1 MKRKWFQVTC
11 QVPAGLVDT
20 LAEYMI
26 ELSNNGVAIDNLRL
40 DTFSLD
46 SLEES
51 PVKTVTAFFADDVS
65 VNGGIRAIE
74 SYLIEITKEYSDF
87 EYVPP
92 AVSSITE
99 EDWSSNWKE
108 HFKPLRVGS
117 RLVIKPTW
125 ESFPETANDI
135 ILELDPGMAFG
146 TGAHPTTLLCLSML
160 EKYLTSAMNR
170 GAKTLSALDVGTGS
184 GILSIAAVK
193 LGVARVTAID
203 IDPEAVRVAEENCV
217 LNKVDSSVSVS
228 DTPLQVVQG
237 RYDIVLAN
245 ILAEELVR
253 MAPELVRRMAPGG
266 TLILSGILLE
276 KEDLVLN
283 GFAGFAVTLGE
294 VVREQDWSCVVFRG
308 EG

>member
-11 QVPAGLVDT
+11 QVPSGLVDT

-26 ELSNNGVAIDNLRL
+26 DLSNNGVAIDNLRL

-46 SLEES
+46 SIEES
-51 PVKTVTAFFADDVS
+51 PVKTVTAFFAEDVA
-65 VNGGIRAIE
+65 VNGGIREIE
-74 SYLIEITKEYSDF
+74 SYLMEITKGYPDF
-87 EYVPP
+87 EYAPP
-92 AVSSITE
+92 DVSSITE

-125 ESFPETANDI
+125 ESFPVTTDDI

-146 TGAHPTTLLCLSML
+146 TGAHPTTVLCLSML
-160 EKYLTSAMNR
+160 EKYLTSAMNN
-170 GAKTLSALDVGTGS
+170 GAKTLSVLDVGTGS

-193 LGVARVTAID
+193 LGVERVTAID
-203 IDPEAVRVAEENCV
+203 IDPEAVRVAEENCL
-217 LNKVDSSVSVS
+217 LNKVDSAVSVS
-228 DTPLQVVQG
+228 DEPLQVVQG

-253 MAPELVRRMAPGG
+253 MAPELVRKMAPGG
-266 TLILSGILLE
+266 TLILSGILVE
-276 KEDLVLN
+276 KEELVLD
-283 GFAGFAVTLGE
+283 GYAGFDVTLSE
-294 VVREQDWSCVVFRG
+294 VVREQEWSCIVFRG

>member
-74 SYLIEITKEYSDF
+74 SYLIEITKGYSDF
-87 EYVPP
+87 EYAPP

-125 ESFPETANDI
+125 ESFPESADDI

-160 EKYLTSAMNR
+160 EKYLTSAMNSE
-170 GAKTLSALDVGTGS
+170 AKTLSALDVGTGS

-217 LNKVDSSVSVS
+217 LNKVDSAVSVS

-283 GFAGFAVTLGE
+283 GFAGFAVTLSE
-294 VVREQDWSCVVFRG
+294 VVREQEWSCIVFRG

>member
-74 SYLIEITKEYSDF
+74 SYIIEITKEYSDF

-92 AVSSITE
+92 VVASITE

-125 ESFPETANDI
+125 ESFPETADDI

-160 EKYLTSAMNR
+160 EKYLTSAMNSE
-170 GAKTLSALDVGTGS
+170 AKTLSALDVGTGS

-276 KEDLVLN
+276 KEDLVLD

-294 VVREQDWSCVVFRG
+294 VVREQEWSCVVFRG

>member
-74 SYLIEITKEYSDF
+74 SYLIEITKGYSGF
-87 EYVPP
+87 EYAPP

-125 ESFPETANDI
+125 ESFPESADDI

-160 EKYLTSAMNR
+160 EKYLTSAMNSE
-170 GAKTLSALDVGTGS
+170 AKTLSALDVGTGS

-283 GFAGFAVTLGE
+283 GFAGFAVTLSE
-294 VVREQDWSCVVFRG
+294 VVREQEWSCVVFRG

>member
-125 ESFPETANDI
+125 ESFPETADDI

-160 EKYLTSAMNR
+160 EKYLTSAMNSE
-170 GAKTLSALDVGTGS
+170 AKTLSALDVGTGS

-276 KEDLVLN
+276 KEDLVLD

-294 VVREQDWSCVVFRG
+294 VVREQEWSCVVFRG

>member
-1 MKRKWFQVTC
+1 MKRKWIQVTC
-11 QVPAGLVDT
+11 RVPAGLVDT
-20 LAEYMI
+20 LAEYLI
-26 ELSNNGVAIDNLRL
+26 ELSNNGVVIDNLRL

-46 SLEES
+46 LIEES
-51 PVKTVTAFFADDVS
+51 PVKTVTAFFAEDVA
-65 VNGGIRAIE
+65 VNDGIRKIE
-74 SYLIEITKEYSDF
+74 SYLMEITKGYPGF
-87 EYVPP
+87 EYAPP

-125 ESFPETANDI
+125 ESFPVTDDDI

-146 TGAHPTTLLCLSML
+146 TGAHPTTVLCLSML
-160 EKYLTSAMNR
+160 EKYLTSAMNS

-193 LGVARVTAID
+193 LGVERVTAID
-203 IDPEAVRVAEENCV
+203 IDPEAVRVAEENCL
-217 LNKVDSSVSVS
+217 LNKVDSAVSVS
-228 DTPLQVVQG
+228 DTPLQLLQG
-237 RYDIVLAN
+237 RFDIVLAN

-253 MAPELVRRMAPGG
+253 MAPELVRKMAPGG
-266 TLILSGILLE
+266 TLILSGILVE
-276 KEDLVLN
+276 KEELALD
-283 GFAGFAVTLGE
+283 GYAGFDVTLSE
-294 VVREQDWSCVVFRG
+294 VVREQEWSCIVFRG